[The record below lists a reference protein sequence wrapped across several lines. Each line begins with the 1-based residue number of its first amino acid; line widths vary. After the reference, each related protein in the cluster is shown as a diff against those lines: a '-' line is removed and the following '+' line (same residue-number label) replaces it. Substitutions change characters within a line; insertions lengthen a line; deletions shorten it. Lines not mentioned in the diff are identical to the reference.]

1 MEMENEVQFQ
11 KINDMEENGM
21 DVFELLLILN
31 LIGMV
36 LKGTVETIRILFKFF
51 DKYIE
56 YEFAIKENQIED
68 KDVEK

>member
-1 MEMENEVQFQ
+1 MEIETGLQFQ
-11 KINDMEENGM
+11 KIRDMEENGM

-51 DKYIE
+51 DKYVE
-56 YEFAIKENQIED
+56 YEFVIKENQFEKKDIE
-68 KDVEK
+68 K